1 MSEDSI
7 VPGEFF
13 PRNTPVS
20 INEGRETETVEVTNE
35 GDRPIQ
41 VGSHFHFFEVNK
53 KLRFNRDSAFG
64 MRLDV
69 PAGVSIRVEPGETKD
84 VRLVE
89 LGGNKR
95 VTGLNNLTNS
105 SVKGEQDRKRALE
118 RAKKRGFGRGE

>member
-1 MSEDSI
+1 MSDDSV

-13 PRNTPVS
+13 PRNDPVS
-20 INEGRETETVEVTNE
+20 INQGRETETVEVTNE

-41 VGSHFHFFEVNK
+41 IGSHFHFFEVNK
-53 KLRFNRDSAFG
+53 KLRFNRESAFG

-69 PAGVSIRVEPGETKD
+69 PAGVSIRLEPGETKK

-89 LGGNKR
+89 IGGNKR

-105 SVKGEQDRKRALE
+105 STKGEQDRERALE
-118 RAKKRGFGRGE
+118 LAKKRGFERRE